1 MLVSHSRAHR
11 GVFSRGVRAQFL
23 IGSGIGAL
31 AMMAMAQPAFAQDE
45 CGAAASGTVVCV
57 AANNPYANGVT
68 YIAPPVDLTI
78 VLNPDTVI
86 DTSAGTNSG
95 VSGFAIGTQS
105 LTLNGAPASK
115 ISTAAN
121 GAFGVVL
128 GTDSGKILATTGII
142 RTSGAGAAGITA
154 SSGAGDIT
162 VNGGTTTTTG
172 ANASGIVAVS
182 DSGVIR
188 VGSGIVNTSGIN
200 AVGVAVQSGV
210 GNVRLTVDSIT
221 TTGSGAGGAVVASG
235 GAGNAAIRGE
245 TISTSGA
252 NATAATTAT
261 ALGTASANLTSVTTT
276 GAGSEG
282 IRATSTGGAAVATV
296 GTLLTNGVNARGI
309 VVTGAQGAI
318 VNYGTITTT
327 GDGATGI
334 AIPAAVPLLGIIAS
348 STATVTGTGRISTTG
363 TKADA
368 INVNATGAVTVSTT
382 ATVATTGDKSRGIV
396 ARGGA
401 AVSVTAA
408 GVTTLGTGSTA
419 VGAVSTG
426 GSVGVTLSGVN
437 SAKLADGVAIAA
449 ATTANLTLVAGSS
462 LNGGD
467 NGATIT
473 SGTGTSVNN
482 AGTLGGNVYA
492 LAVTGGA
499 ANVTN
504 SGTINGAL
512 ALTDNADTVVNS
524 GSFNANVA
532 SNYGA
537 GNDQFTNSG
546 VYNANTGADFGAG
559 TDTFTNSGTFR
570 VLANSATAGT
580 ITLAGLETYNN
591 SGLVDLRNGHTG
603 DILSIP
609 GAYKG
614 SGGAMLALD
623 VKLVGVGSTGDQ
635 LRIGGAA
642 TGSTLVAL
650 NALNTTP
657 AVLGATVL
665 VQAGAASSANAFF
678 IADASVDQGL
688 VQYGIAYNPTTFA
701 YSLVGAPGVGVY
713 RTAIFAEGVRNLWLQ
728 SGDAWTGHMRE
739 LRDNIAANGT
749 GGAGGRIW
757 AQTLGQV
764 EERTNTRAIT
774 SLGVTSQVNLGYKQ
788 DYFGGQMGV
797 DFGSGGFAF
806 GVTGGYLNSNLNFAN
821 SADRINFDDVNGGVY
836 ANYSM
841 GGFFINALGKYD
853 YYWGRNNSQTGRY
866 SRDMKGSIYGA
877 KAEIGYRFGTT
888 LFIEPAAS
896 LSYTH
901 ADIGDFTVA
910 SGAFDFDAQ
919 DGVRGKGGARIGY
932 TMSAGPAKLSF
943 YGGGNYVHEF
953 KGEDRVSFVSGG
965 QTVTF
970 ANTRMGDYGEGTLGL
985 NIGSDHGKISGFF
998 EARYANGGDYEGYGG
1013 RAGVRFRF

>member
-1 MLVSHSRAHR
+1 MSVSQRHANRA
-11 GVFSRGVRAQFL
+11 VLSRGVRAQL
-23 IGSGIGAL
+23 LLGSGMGAL
-31 AMMAMAQPAFAQDE
+31 AMMAMMQPAFAQDE
-45 CGAAASGTVVCV
+45 CGPAASGTVVCV

-68 YIAPPVDLTI
+68 YVAPPVNLTI

-95 VSGFAIGTQS
+95 VFAVAIGTQS
-105 LTLNGAPASK
+105 LTLNGAPAST
-115 ISTAAN
+115 ITTAAN
-121 GAFGVVL
+121 GAYGVVL
-128 GTDSGKILATTGII
+128 GTDSGKILATTGIV
-142 RTSGAGAAGITA
+142 RTSGASAAGITA
-154 SSGAGDIT
+154 FSTTGDIT
-162 VNGGTTTTTG
+162 VTGGTTTTTG
-172 ANASGIVAVS
+172 AFATGIVAVS
-182 DSGVIR
+182 NSGVIR
-188 VGSGIVNTSGIN
+188 VGSGIVNTSGAN

-210 GNVRLTVDSIT
+210 GDVRLTVGSIT
-221 TTGSGAGGAVVASG
+221 TTGNGSAGAVVASG
-235 GAGNAAIRGE
+235 GAGNAAIRGG

-276 GAGSEG
+276 GAGSDG

-296 GTLLTNGVNARGI
+296 GTLLTNGANARGI
-309 VVTGAQGAI
+309 VVSGAQGAV

-334 AIPAAVPLLGIIAS
+334 LIPAGVAS
-348 STATVTGTGRISTTG
+348 ATATVTGTGRISTTG
-363 TKADA
+363 AKADA
-368 INVNATGAVTVSTT
+368 INVNATGAITVSTT
-382 ATVATTGDKSRGIV
+382 GTVATTGDKSRGIV
-396 ARGGA
+396 ARGGT

-419 VGAVSTG
+419 VGAISTG
-426 GSVGVTLSGVN
+426 GSVGVTLSGTN

-462 LNGGD
+462 LNGGG

-473 SGTGTSVNN
+473 SGTGTTVNN
-482 AGTLGGNVYA
+482 AGTLGGTVYA
-492 LAVTGGA
+492 LAVSGGA

-504 SGTINGAL
+504 TGTINGAI

-524 GSFNANVA
+524 GSFNANAA
-532 SNYGA
+532 SSYGA

-546 VYNANTGADFGAG
+546 LYNANAGADFGAG
-559 TDTFTNSGTFR
+559 ADTFTNSGTFR

-580 ITLAGLETYNN
+580 ITLAGLEAYNN
-591 SGLVDLRNGHTG
+591 TGLVDLRNGHTG
-603 DILSIP
+603 DILSIS
-609 GAYKG
+609 GAYNG
-614 SGGAMLALD
+614 SGGATLGLD
-623 VKLVGVGSTGDQ
+623 VKLIGVGSTGDQ

-657 AVLGATVL
+657 AVLGTTVL
-665 VQAGAASSANAFF
+665 VQAGAASSANAFVL
-678 IADASVDQGL
+678 ANASVDQGL
-688 VQYGIAYNPTTFA
+688 IQYGIAYNPTSFA

-749 GGAGGRIW
+749 DGAGGRIW

-764 EERTNTRAIT
+764 EERTNTRTIT

-788 DYFGGQMGV
+788 DYFGGQIGM

-901 ADIGDFTVA
+901 TDIGDFTVA

-953 KGEDRVSFVSGG
+953 KGEDRVSFISGG

-1013 RAGVRFRF
+1013 RAGARFRF